1 MRRLKEEAR
10 KKKPELKLKTM
21 VGKDEHTAATAAT
34 RWNPITGERYGHGSA
49 RPTNFSKRDTIVDKI
64 IQQVK
69 AEEGLEFRHLPKSED
84 NPDLHVPLHSEDQ
97 KVC

>member
-1 MRRLKEEAR
+1 
-10 KKKPELKLKTM
+10 M
-21 VGKDEHTAATAAT
+21 VGKDKHTAATSIDVYDTTNTMASVS
-34 RWNPITGERYGHGSA
+34 WNPITGERYGHGSA